1 MKRYPKEL
9 KQKVVAALFELDN
22 SGDATPGAIAKIA
35 RDHGINANVSL
46 PVELKS
52 ARLVQIQPAIRSTR
66 SKLLLIQLR
75 CMNTN

>member
-35 RDHGINANVSL
+35 RDRGINANVSL

-75 CMNTN
+75 

>member
-52 ARLVQIQPAIRSTR
+52 ERLVQIQPAIRSTR